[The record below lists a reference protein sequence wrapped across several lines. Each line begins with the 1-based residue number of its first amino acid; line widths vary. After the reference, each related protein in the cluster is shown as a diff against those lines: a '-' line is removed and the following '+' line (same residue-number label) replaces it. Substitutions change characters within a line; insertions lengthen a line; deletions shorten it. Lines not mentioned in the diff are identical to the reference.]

1 MRCSRSGVDWGSGV
15 VSRADS
21 MRASILAGA
30 EEVAVARVPRPDVG
44 PGQVRVRLEGSGVC
58 ASSLPEWEGRPWFT
72 YPSMPGEPGHEGW
85 GIVDEIGEGVDSSLL
100 GSRVAFLS
108 THAFAEWDVAEAAA
122 VVEIPAGLSGRAC
135 PGEALACAVNA
146 FDRARVMPGD
156 LVAVVG
162 VGFLGATIVA
172 LAAHAGATVMAFS
185 RRAFARRRALDLGA
199 AGARDLADHDE
210 ARRLLASADHDGLAD
225 IVFEAG
231 GAQATLDLASTLCR
245 TGGRLVIAGY
255 HQDGMRTVD
264 LSLWNWR
271 GLDIVN
277 AHEHEASRHVTG
289 MRRAFGLVQRGVLD
303 LDALFTHRVGLDGLS
318 GAFAWIRD
326 RPDGFLKAVVTM

>member
-1 MRCSRSGVDWGSGV
+1 VDWASGVS
-15 VSRADS
+15 SRADS

-30 EEVAVARVPRPDVG
+30 EEVAVARVRRPDVG
-44 PGQVRVRLEGSGVC
+44 RGQVRVQLEGSGVC
-58 ASSLPEWEGRPWFT
+58 
-72 YPSMPGEPGHEGW
+72 
-85 GIVDEIGEGVDSSLL
+85 
-100 GSRVAFLS
+100 
-108 THAFAEWDVAEAAA
+108 
-122 VVEIPAGLSGRAC
+122 
-135 PGEALACAVNA
+135 
-146 FDRARVMPGD
+146 
-156 LVAVVG
+156 
-162 VGFLGATIVA
+162 
-172 LAAHAGATVMAFS
+172 
-185 RRAFARRRALDLGA
+185 
-199 AGARDLADHDE
+199 ADHDE

>member
-1 MRCSRSGVDWGSGV
+1 MRCSRSGVDWASGV
-15 VSRADS
+15 SSRADS

-30 EEVAVARVPRPDVG
+30 EEVAVARVSRPDVG
-44 PGQVRVRLEGSGVC
+44 PGQVRVQLEGSGVC

-85 GIVDEIGEGVDSSLL
+85 GVVDEIGEGVDSSLL
-100 GSRVAFLS
+100 GSRVAFMS
-108 THAFAEWDVAEAAA
+108 TRAFAEWDVAEAAA
-122 VVEIPAGLSGRAC
+122 VAEIPAGLSGRAC

-146 FDRARVMPGD
+146 FAP
-156 LVAVVG
+156 
-162 VGFLGATIVA
+162 
-172 LAAHAGATVMAFS
+172 
-185 RRAFARRRALDLGA
+185 
-199 AGARDLADHDE
+199 DLADHGE
-210 ARRLLASADHDGLAD
+210 ARRLLASANHDGLAD

-271 GLDIVN
+271 CLDIVN

-289 MRRAFGLVQRGVLD
+289 MRRAFGLVQRGVLN

>member
-1 MRCSRSGVDWGSGV
+1 
-15 VSRADS
+15 
-21 MRASILAGA
+21 MRASVLAGA
-30 EEVAVARVPRPDVG
+30 EEVAIARVPRPDVA
-44 PGQVRVRLEGSGVC
+44 PGQVRIRLEGSGVC
-58 ASSLPEWEGRPWFT
+58 ASNLPEWEGRPWFT

-85 GIVDEIGEGVDSSLL
+85 GVVDEIGEGVDASLL

-108 THAFAEWDVAEAAA
+108 THAFAEWDVTKAAA
-122 VVEIPAGLSGRAC
+122 VAEIPAGLSGRAC

-172 LAAHAGATVMAFS
+172 LAAHAGATVVAFS
-185 RRAFARRRALDLGA
+185 RRPFARQRALELGA
-199 AGARDLADHDE
+199 AGARDLADDDE
-210 ARRLLASADHDGLAD
+210 AHRLLASAGDDGLAD

-231 GAQATLDLASTLCR
+231 GAQATLDLASMLCR

-277 AHEHEASRHVTG
+277 AHEREASRYVTG

-303 LDALFTHRVGLDGLS
+303 LDALFTHRVGLDGLAR
-318 GAFAWIRD
+318 AFAWIRD

>member
-1 MRCSRSGVDWGSGV
+1 MIRT
-15 VSRADS
+15 DS
-21 MRASILAGA
+21 MRASVLAGA
-30 EEVAVARVPRPDVG
+30 EDVVIARVPRPDVA
-44 PGQVRVRLEGSGVC
+44 PGQVRVRVEGSGVC

-72 YPSMPGEPGHEGW
+72 YPSKPGEPGHEGW
-85 GIVDEIGEGVDSSLL
+85 GVVDKIGQGVDTSLL

-108 THAFAEWDVAEAAA
+108 THAFAEWDVADSAA
-122 VVEIPAGLSGRAC
+122 VAQIPEGLSGRVC

-156 LVAVVG
+156 VVAVVG

-172 LAAHAGATVMAFS
+172 LAAHAGATVVGFS
-185 RRAFARRRALDLGA
+185 RRAFARRRALELGA
-199 AGARDLADHDE
+199 AGAGDLADHD
-210 ARRLLASADHDGLAD
+210 AAHRLLASAGRDGLAD
-225 IVFEAG
+225 VVFEAG
-231 GAQATLDLASTLCR
+231 GVQATLDLASTLCR

-255 HQDGMRTVD
+255 HQDGRRTVD

-277 AHEHEASRHVTG
+277 AHEREASRYATG

-303 LDALFTHRVGLDGLS
+303 LDALFTHRVRLDELAK
-318 GAFAWIRD
+318 AFAWIRD